1 MLDSI
6 TETRASLVSLVV
18 KNLPINAGDMG
29 LIPEVARSPGEEP
42 TRVFSGKIP
51 WTEEPCG

>member
-29 LIPEVARSPGEEP
+29 LIPELARSPGEEP